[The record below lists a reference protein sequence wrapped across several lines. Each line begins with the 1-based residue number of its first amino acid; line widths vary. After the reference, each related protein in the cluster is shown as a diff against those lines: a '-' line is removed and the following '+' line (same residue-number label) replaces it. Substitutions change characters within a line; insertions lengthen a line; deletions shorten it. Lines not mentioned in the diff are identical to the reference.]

1 MSKKVMEI
9 KVFGHFNPKG
19 FISFYF
25 LLMLFYFVYCCIT
38 LMSKSKL
45 EGNVMFKNAFG
56 VLQKVGKALML
67 PVALLPAAGIL
78 LALGAALQ
86 NPVLLDIA
94 PFLDNSG
101 VAKVASIMQNA
112 GGIVFGNL
120 ALLFAVGVAV
130 GLAGGEGVAGLAA
143 IIGYLIMNVTMGTAL
158 GLTAEDVNGLNY
170 ASILGVPTLQTGVFG
185 GIIVGIIAAA
195 LYNKFYEIEL
205 PSYLGFFAGKRFVPI
220 VTAGTSIL
228 LGLLMLVIWPP
239 IQAGLNAFS
248 QNMVHANLTLSAFI
262 FGVIERSLIP
272 FGLHHIF
279 YSPFWYEFGEY
290 VTKAG
295 EVVRGDQRIFMAQ
308 ISDNVQNLTAG
319 TFMTGKFPFM
329 MFGLPAAALAIY
341 QEARPERKAVVGGL
355 MASAALTSFLTGI
368 TEPIEFS
375 FLFVAPVLFGIHAIF
390 AGLSFMVMHLLNV
403 KIGMTFS
410 GGLID
415 YILFG
420 LINPQTNAW
429 LVIPVGLAFSVIY
442 YFGFRFAIRKFN
454 LKTPGREVAEETA
467 DAADA
472 QGNELP
478 YQILEAMGGKDNIV
492 HLDACITRLR
502 VSVKDVKHVDK
513 DRLKQLGAAGVLE
526 VGNNIQAIFGP
537 RSETIKGQMKDI
549 MSGKKP
555 SPATQPSAAKEVEQQ
570 IEEVNPGALQNEE
583 KANEVFV
590 SPIKGEIKPITEV
603 PDSVFSGKMMGDGFA
618 ILPSEGTVVSPV
630 DGKIVNVFPT
640 KHAIGIVSD
649 GGREIL
655 IHVGID
661 TVNLKGQGF
670 ETLVS
675 ENDRVE
681 KGQALI
687 KVDLDFVKKN
697 APSIITPVV
706 FTNLKQGE
714 KVVLKKQGAVEL
726 KEENIISIEK

>member
-1 MSKKVMEI
+1 
-9 KVFGHFNPKG
+9 
-19 FISFYF
+19 
-25 LLMLFYFVYCCIT
+25 
-38 LMSKSKL
+38 
-45 EGNVMFKNAFG
+45 MFKKAFG

-78 LALGAALQ
+78 LALGAALR

-94 PFLDNSG
+94 PFLANGG
-101 VAKVASIMQNA
+101 VETVASIMQSA
-112 GGIVFGNL
+112 GDIVFGNL

-185 GIIVGIIAAA
+185 GIIVGIIAAG
-195 LYNKFYEIEL
+195 LYNKFFEIEL
-205 PSYLGFFAGKRFVPI
+205 PTYLGFFAGKRFVPI
-220 VTAGTSIL
+220 VTAGTAVL
-228 LGLLMLVIWPP
+228 LGLAMLVIWPP

-248 QNMVHANLTLSAFI
+248 QNMVHANLTISALI
-262 FGVIERSLIP
+262 FGIIERSLIP

-308 ISDNVQNLTAG
+308 ISDNVQDLTAG

-341 QEARPERKAVVGGL
+341 HEARPERKAVVGGL
-355 MASAALTSFLTGI
+355 MASAGLTSFLTGI

-375 FLFVAPVLFGIHAIF
+375 FLFVAPILFGIHAIF
-390 AGLSFMVMHLLNV
+390 AGLSFMVMHMLDV

-429 LVIPVGLAFSVIY
+429 LVVPVGLAFAVIY

-454 LKTPGREVAEETA
+454 LRTPGREVEEE
-467 DAADA
+467 DAATGQASD
-472 QGNELP
+472 LP
-478 YQILEAMGGKDNIV
+478 YEILEAMGGKENIA

-502 VSVKDVKHVDK
+502 VSVNDVKNVDK
-513 DRLKQLGAAGVLE
+513 DQLKKLGAAGVLE

-549 MSGKKP
+549 MSGKRP
-555 SPATQPSAAKEVEQQ
+555 RVSQPSAPESNKEVTPAEGKD
-570 IEEVNPGALQNEE
+570 ESGVDT
-583 KANEVFV
+583 FV
-590 SPIKGEIKPITEV
+590 SPMKGEIKPITEV
-603 PDSVFSGKMMGDGFA
+603 PDAVFSGKMMGDGFA
-618 ILPSEGTVVSPV
+618 IIPSEGTIASPV

-640 KHAIGIVSD
+640 KHALGILSD
-649 GGREIL
+649 SGREIL

-675 ENDRVE
+675 ENDRVV
-681 KGQALI
+681 KGQPLL
-687 KVDLDFVKKN
+687 KVDLDFIKQN
-697 APSIITPVV
+697 APSIMTPVV
-706 FTNLKQGE
+706 FTNLAQGESVVINKQGN
-714 KVVLKKQGAVEL
+714 VDL
-726 KEENIISIEK
+726 KEENIITISK

>member
-1 MSKKVMEI
+1 
-9 KVFGHFNPKG
+9 
-19 FISFYF
+19 
-25 LLMLFYFVYCCIT
+25 
-38 LMSKSKL
+38 
-45 EGNVMFKNAFG
+45 MFKKAFG

-78 LALGAALQ
+78 LAFGNALQ
-86 NPVLLDIA
+86 NPALLDLA
-94 PFLDNSG
+94 PFLENGG
-101 VAKVASIMQNA
+101 VEMVASVMENA
-112 GGIVFGNL
+112 GNIVFSNL

-130 GLAGGEGVAGLAA
+130 GLAGGEGVAALAA
-143 IIGYLIMNVTMGTAL
+143 IIGYLIMNVTMGTVL
-158 GLTAEDVNGLNY
+158 GIEAKDLEGSMEY
-170 ASILGVPTLQTGVFG
+170 ANVLGIPTLQTGVFG
-185 GIIVGIIAAA
+185 GIIVGILAASM
-195 LYNKFYEIEL
+195 YNKFFEIEL

-220 VTAGTSIL
+220 ATAASAVV
-228 LGLLMLVIWPP
+228 LGLLMIIIWPP
-239 IQAGLNAFS
+239 IQSALNAFS
-248 QNMVHANLTLSAFI
+248 QNMVHANLTLSAFV

-279 YSPFWYEFGEY
+279 YSPFWYEFGQY
-290 VTKAG
+290 TTNAG
-295 EVVRGDQRIFMAQ
+295 ELVRGDQRIFMAE
-308 ISDNVQNLTAG
+308 IKDRVQDLSAG

-341 QEARPERKAVVGGL
+341 HEARPERKAIVGGL

-368 TEPIEFS
+368 TEPLEFS

-390 AGLSFMVMHLLNV
+390 AGLSFMTMHLLDV

-429 LVIPVGLAFSVIY
+429 IVIPVGIVFAVIY

-454 LKTPGREVAEETA
+454 LKTPGREDVEEEDVAEGENKGG
-467 DAADA
+467 D
-472 QGNELP
+472 LP
-478 YQILEAMGGKDNIV
+478 YQILEAMGGQENIS

-502 VSVKDVKHVDK
+502 VSVNDIKDVDK
-513 DRLKQLGAAGVLE
+513 NRLKKLGASGVLE

-549 MSGKKP
+549 MTGKKP
-555 SPATQPSAAKEVEQQ
+555 RPAEKAPEKGVEQQ
-570 IEEVNPGALQNEE
+570 IEEVNPEALQTEHKGE
-583 KANEVFV
+583 DVFV

-603 PDSVFSGKMMGDGFA
+603 PDAVFSGKMMGDGFA
-618 ILPSEGTVVSPV
+618 IVPSEGTIVSPV
-630 DGKIVNVFPT
+630 DGKIVNLFPT
-640 KHAIGIVSD
+640 KHALGLLSD
-649 GGREIL
+649 SGREIL

-670 ETLVS
+670 ETLVK

-681 KGQALI
+681 KGQPLL
-687 KVDLDFVKKN
+687 KVDLDFVKEN
-697 APSIITPVV
+697 APSIMTPIV
-706 FTNLKQGE
+706 FTNLAEGE
-714 KVVLKKQGAVEL
+714 AVVINKTGSVDL
-726 KEENIISIEK
+726 KEEDIITIKK